1 MTARKSYWIQHKRGR
16 WHVAQYAYFLR
27 RLQEIKEGE
36 RTLLDNSLVLFG
48 SDLRDGNAHDPH
60 NLPILLGGKGGGRIA
75 TGEHR
80 RYGKDTPLANLY
92 LSMLDALGVPAERFA
107 DSTGRL
113 PGVLA

>member
-1 MTARKSYWIQHKRGR
+1 MSSTSGTNVGKNP
-16 WHVAQYAYFLR
+16 
-27 RLQEIKEGE
+27 RLSRSRSQ
-36 RTLLDNSLVLFG
+36 LDFQVVDNY
-48 SDLRDGNAHDPH
+48 P
-60 NLPILLGGKGGGRIA
+60 PILLGGQGGGRIA

-80 RYGKDTPLANLY
+80 RYDRDTPLANLY